1 MFDTLFADGYAFK
14 ILFAFIVV
22 FGVLALALWL
32 VLRFRG
38 GRLSN
43 DAGRGRQQRLAVL
56 GQAVVDKRRR
66 LVLIRRDN
74 VEHLIL
80 IGGATDV
87 VIEPQIVRA
96 GAVRPHAAP
105 RPLPAGEAVRR
116 ALPLGEGSAGPR
128 TTAHAAAGPSAAEAS
143 ISNGA

>member
-1 MFDTLFADGYAFK
+1 
-14 ILFAFIVV
+14 
-22 FGVLALALWL
+22 
-32 VLRFRG
+32 
-38 GRLSN
+38 
-43 DAGRGRQQRLAVL
+43 LAVL
-56 GQAVVDKRRR
+56 DQAAVDKRRR

-80 IGGATDV
+80 IGRATGV

-116 ALPLGEGSAGPR
+116 ALPLGEGSAGP
-128 TTAHAAAGPSAAEAS
+128 AAGPSAAEAM

>member
-1 MFDTLFADGYAFK
+1 
-14 ILFAFIVV
+14 
-22 FGVLALALWL
+22 
-32 VLRFRG
+32 
-38 GRLSN
+38 
-43 DAGRGRQQRLAVL
+43 LAVL
-56 GQAVVDKRRR
+56 DQAVVDKRRR

-96 GAVRPHAAP
+96 SAARSHAAP
-105 RPLPAGEAVRR
+105 RPLPAGEAVLR

-128 TTAHAAAGPSAAEAS
+128 ATAHAAAGPSAAEGR

>member
-1 MFDTLFADGYAFK
+1 MFDTLFAEGYAFK

-38 GRLSN
+38 RRLSN
-43 DAGRGRQQRLAVL
+43 DTDRGRQPRLAVL

-116 ALPLGEGSAGPR
+116 APPLGGGSAGP
-128 TTAHAAAGPSAAEAS
+128 AAGPAEAR

>member
-1 MFDTLFADGYAFK
+1 MFDILFAEGYAFK

-22 FGVLALALWL
+22 FAVLALALWL

-43 DAGRGRQQRLAVL
+43 DTGRGRQPRLAVL

-80 IGGATDV
+80 IGGAIDV

-96 GAVRPHAAP
+96 GAARPHAAP
-105 RPLPAGEAVRR
+105 RPLPAGEAVRH
-116 ALPLGEGSAGPR
+116 ALPLAEGSAGP
-128 TTAHAAAGPSAAEAS
+128 AAGPSAAEAM

>member
-38 GRLSN
+38 RQLSN
-43 DAGRGRQQRLAVL
+43 DAGSGRQQRLAVL

-105 RPLPAGEAVRR
+105 RPLHAGEAVRR
-116 ALPLGEGSAGPR
+116 ALPVGEGSAGPR
-128 TTAHAAAGPSAAEAS
+128 TTAHAAGPSAAEAR

>member
-1 MFDTLFADGYAFK
+1 MSFALQALVIF
-14 ILFAFIVV
+14 ILV
-22 FGVLALALWL
+22 FGIGALGLWL
-32 VLRFRG
+32 VRRFG
-38 GRLSN
+38 SERLPG
-43 DAGRGRQQRLAVL
+43 AARGRQPRLAVL
-56 GQAVVDKRRR
+56 DQAAVDNRRR

-87 VIEPQIVRA
+87 LIEPQIVRA

-105 RPLPAGEAVRR
+105 RPLHAGEAVRR
-116 ALPLGEGSAGPR
+116 ALPVGEGSAGPR
-128 TTAHAAAGPSAAEAS
+128 TTAHAAGPSAAEAR